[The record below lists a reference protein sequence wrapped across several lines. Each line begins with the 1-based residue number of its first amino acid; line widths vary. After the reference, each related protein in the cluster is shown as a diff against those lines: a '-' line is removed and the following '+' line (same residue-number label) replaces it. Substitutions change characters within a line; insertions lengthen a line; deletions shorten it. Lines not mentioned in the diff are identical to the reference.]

1 MQSTSP
7 SPSLSDMLN
16 DNDINKSTTGSRN
29 HQHNPY
35 MKKHIHYR
43 QTYVKRKA
51 SSLQYPSQRSMIGDY
66 YMGKTIG
73 RGASGRYTSF
83 TLWILEP

>member
-1 MQSTSP
+1 MQSTSL

-16 DNDINKSTTGSRN
+16 DNDKSTTGSRN
-29 HQHNPY
+29 HQHHPY
-35 MKKHIHYR
+35 MKKHIHLR
-43 QTYVKRKA
+43 HTYVKRKA
-51 SSLQYPSQRSMIGDY
+51 SSLQYPPQRSMIGDY

-73 RGASGRYTSF
+73 RGASGRYTCF